1 VTERFVLEPIGH
13 VVGGRFEVED
23 DDWGAV
29 ECTIR
34 LDHTRA
40 DATMVEGLTAFSHLE
55 VVFLFDRVDEAA
67 VEWGARHPRG
77 NRDWPRV
84 GILAQ
89 RAKDRPN
96 RIGLSRCELLGVDGV
111 DLRVRGLDAVD
122 GTPVL
127 DIKPWMPGFAPRGAV
142 REPDW
147 AAALMRGYWS
157 DPSGRE

>member
-1 VTERFVLEPIGH
+1 MHEGFVLEPIGH
-13 VVGGRFEVED
+13 VVGGRLEVED

-34 LDHTRA
+34 LDHARA
-40 DATMVEGLTAFSHLE
+40 TPAMVDGLATFSHLE
-55 VVFLFDRVDEAA
+55 VVFLFDRVDEAG

-77 NRDWPRV
+77 NLDWPRV

-111 DLRVRGLDAVD
+111 ELRVRGLDAVE

-127 DIKPWMPGFAPRGAV
+127 DIKPWMPGFAPRGEV
-142 REPDW
+142 HQPDW
-147 AAALMRGYWS
+147 AIALMQGYWQRS
-157 DPSGRE
+157 SGRE